1 MSAMADAARPAAVS
15 VQDWARLSAAQRLAA
30 AELLAV
36 RPAEI
41 SVTRWLTMGE
51 AGRRAALLRAA
62 TAPEAC
68 GPEIPVAPARGALRA
83 GTLHLVEAAGD
94 AEAPRSVPI
103 RGYQARGEAGPRKAA
118 SVIDVFDRMEVAA
131 LRARKPLG
139 LSALQIA
146 TGRQYRTLVERQA
159 AGAVKLSS
167 LEGRTGGSGRG
178 LDVTDLRLAEARQLA
193 AMRGRI
199 GDGAALAVRRVRPSA
214 RGGVA
219 ASIIRDRALVDA
231 VCLEDMDL
239 SAVLEAHGWTRQ
251 TPSLDRLR
259 SALASSLD
267 RMGTYL
273 GEWVK
278 KGA

>member
-1 MSAMADAARPAAVS
+1 MSMMAEAARPVEVS

-30 AELLAV
+30 GELLAV
-36 RPAEI
+36 RPAG
-41 SVTRWLTMGE
+41 VAPGRWLAMSE
-51 AGRRAALLRAA
+51 AGRRAALLRSGAV
-62 TAPEAC
+62 PEGC

-94 AEAPRSVPI
+94 AEAPRATLI

-118 SVIDVFDRMEVAA
+118 SVIDVFDRMEAAA

-219 ASIIRDRALVDA
+219 ASIIRDRVLVDM

-239 SAVLEAHGWTRQ
+239 SAVLEAHGWSVRTG
-251 TPSLDRLR
+251 SLDTLR
-259 SALASSLD
+259 TALAASLD

>member
-1 MSAMADAARPAAVS
+1 MIARAETAQPAEVSA
-15 VQDWARLSAAQRLAA
+15 QDWARLSAAQRLAA

-103 RGYQARGEAGPRKAA
+103 RGYQARGEVGPRKAA

-193 AMRGRI
+193 AMGGRI

-214 RGGVA
+214 RGGAA
-219 ASIIRDRALVDA
+219 ASIIRNRALVDA

-239 SAVLEAHGWTRQ
+239 SAVLEAHGWSVRTG
-251 TPSLDRLR
+251 SLNTLR
-259 SALASSLD
+259 AALAASLD
-267 RMGTYL
+267 RMGVYMA
-273 GEWVK
+273 EWVK